1 MPSKDANLSAIAAAL
16 SHERLAPYLSANG
29 GDLRAA
35 VHLYE
40 WNLTVS
46 GAMYEALGVA
56 EVVLRNALNEQ
67 FTAWHGQS
75 PGEWYDDPHGVLSP
89 IAHDDIDHA
98 RERVRRLG
106 RPETPGRVV
115 AELNFGFWKFLLA
128 KRYETTLWTPC
139 LRHAFPNLT
148 PQNRS
153 IVFDTLDDLHRL
165 RNRVAHHEPIH
176 QRNLSKD
183 MLAIYRLL
191 EWIDADVRQWAIT
204 LSRVQAALIQPRTP
218 PPAAVEGA

>member
-16 SHERLAPYLSANG
+16 SHERLGPYLSATG
-29 GDLRAA
+29 GDLLAA

-40 WNLTVS
+40 WNLAVS
-46 GAMYEALGVA
+46 GAMYEALGIA

-67 FTAWHGQS
+67 LTTWHGQS
-75 PGEWYDDPHGVLSP
+75 PGQWYDDSRGIMSP
-89 IAHDDIDHA
+89 IAHDDIDNA
-98 RERVRRLG
+98 RERVLRLG
-106 RPETPGRVV
+106 RPETAGHVV

-128 KRYETTLWTPC
+128 KRYEMTLWTPC

-153 IVFDTLDDLHRL
+153 IVFDALDELHRL

-176 QRNLSKD
+176 QRNLRRD
-183 MLAIYRLL
+183 MLTIYRLL

-204 LSRVQAALIQPRTP
+204 LSRVHAALNQPRP
-218 PPAAVEGA
+218 PLPAAVEGV